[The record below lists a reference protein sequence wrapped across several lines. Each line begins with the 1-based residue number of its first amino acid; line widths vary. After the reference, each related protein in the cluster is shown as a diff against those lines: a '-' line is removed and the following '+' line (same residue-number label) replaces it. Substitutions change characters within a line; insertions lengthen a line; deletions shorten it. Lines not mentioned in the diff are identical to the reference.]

1 MSYSRQQAMQG
12 EGEGEGEGEREQREW
27 NTSRESKNP
36 IIPMNSPYNP
46 KMNQRNEVNSSY
58 NPQMNQRNAVNN
70 SSNPQMNQRNAVNSP
85 YNPPNQ
91 PRAPRNP
98 INNTFYPQNQPLN
111 HKNLLN
117 NHFSAHREPR
127 PQLTPLNSLGQTPL
141 STQQC
146 SLPVLKPVSSS
157 GSYTPQNSVLL
168 ANPRSKPETNTAQHT
183 KPTPVMQNPLRNTEH
198 TRHNP
203 SISFQTSPTPNN
215 PISLFTTSSSQR
227 TSKGNSLLGLAA
239 SLQQQYFD
247 HLKFIVCLKN
257 RFFM

>member
-1 MSYSRQQAMQG
+1 
-12 EGEGEGEGEREQREW
+12 
-27 NTSRESKNP
+27 
-36 IIPMNSPYNP
+36 MNSPY
-46 KMNQRNEVNSSY
+46 K
-58 NPQMNQRNAVNN
+58 
-70 SSNPQMNQRNAVNSP
+70 
-85 YNPPNQ
+85 PPTQ
-91 PRAPRNP
+91 PGAPRNP
-98 INNTFYPQNQPLN
+98 INNTFNPQNQPLN

-117 NHFSAHREPR
+117 NHFSARREPR

-141 STQQC
+141 SAQQR

-168 ANPRSKPETNTAQHT
+168 TNPRSKPETNTAQHS

-215 PISLFTTSSSQR
+215 PISLFATSSSQK

-247 HLKFIVCLKN
+247 HLKFIVCLKDC
-257 RFFM
+257 FFM